1 MPTIAITIRDD
12 DGNIIHSSANQPYT
26 MSLEHNTFHEI
37 EGSVED
43 FKNQT
48 LPEIEK
54 TLLES
59 AQSQFT
65 EEKKNRGHHS

>member
-1 MPTIAITIRDD
+1 MPTIEITIRDD

-26 MSLEHNTFHEI
+26 MSLKHNTLHEI
-37 EGSVED
+37 EGSVER

-65 EEKKNRGHHS
+65 AEKKNRGNHS